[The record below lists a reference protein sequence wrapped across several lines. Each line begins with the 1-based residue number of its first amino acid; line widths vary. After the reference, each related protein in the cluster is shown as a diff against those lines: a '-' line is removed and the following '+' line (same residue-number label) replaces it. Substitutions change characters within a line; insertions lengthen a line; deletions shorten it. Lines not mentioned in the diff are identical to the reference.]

1 MLKKLRENLKIKR
14 EKKLKD
20 KPLFQIAHLKTA
32 EIVKLESRTPTDHG
46 SYIYEYRTVK
56 DLAIIELSSISL
68 WSYTHIESKQELREM
83 IRAHIGDYAV
93 DNVRDFE
100 DTFSKFIRLNGL
112 TKYDKLSYNQIVK
125 LENEINTTKHNDKLA
140 NHLFGCND

>member
-1 MLKKLRENLKIKR
+1 MLKKLLENLRTKK
-14 EKKLKD
+14 EEKLKD
-20 KPLFQIAHLKTA
+20 KPLFQIADLKTA
-32 EIVKLESRTPTDHG
+32 TIVKLENRTPTDHG

-68 WSYTHIESKQELREM
+68 WSYTHIKSKQELREM
-83 IRAHIGDYAV
+83 IRAHIGDYAI

-112 TKYDKLSYNQIVK
+112 TKYDKLSYNQIVA
-125 LENEINTTKHNDKLA
+125 LENEVNTIKHNDNFA
-140 NHLFGCND
+140 NQLFGCDS